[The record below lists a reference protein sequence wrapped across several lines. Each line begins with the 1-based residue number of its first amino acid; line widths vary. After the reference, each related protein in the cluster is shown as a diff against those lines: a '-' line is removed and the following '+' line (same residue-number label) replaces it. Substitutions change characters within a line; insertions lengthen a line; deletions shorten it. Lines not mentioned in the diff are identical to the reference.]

1 MQTNTMFAR
10 YKIVRL
16 TAPVFYASES
26 ELRAFAAQ
34 GLPVT
39 VVDAEQPD
47 ELIPL
52 VRDADI
58 VALIGTKLPT
68 RVVEAMTQCR
78 AIARM
83 GAGTDKIDVAR
94 ATELGIVV
102 ANTPYFC
109 VEEQADHAMAMLLSL
124 ARKLAVAQR
133 AMAEGDLARARRAV
147 SSNQRISASTLGL
160 IGFGRSAA
168 HMARRAR
175 GFGMRVL
182 ATRNNKQAPTHEADA
197 LGVIM
202 TDLETILRESDYIS
216 LHLPLNAATYHMIDS
231 AALQKMKPTAC
242 LINTSR
248 GALVDEPALIE
259 ALQQG
264 RLGGAGIDTFE
275 SIDVFANQIPPRL
288 HPLTG
293 MENVILTP
301 HVAAGSVQ
309 SGQDIHT
316 TAIRNIV
323 DILSGRWPPHENIV
337 NPDVVPR
344 FPLAGMDERA
354 EVGLSERMPSPAAAS
369 LPPALSPRGGGRGA
383 ESPTLPGVGEGGG
396 G

>member
-1 MQTNTMFAR
+1 MFSPF
-10 YKIVRL
+10 KIVRL
-16 TAPVFYASES
+16 TGPIFHASAT
-26 ELRAFAAQ
+26 ELAAFSAQ

-39 VVDAEQPD
+39 LVDATEPD
-47 ELIPL
+47 ALIPL
-52 VRDADI
+52 VQDADV
-58 VALIGTKLPT
+58 VAVVGTKLPT
-68 RVVEAMTQCR
+68 PVVEAMTQCR
-78 AIARM
+78 AIARL

-109 VEEQADHAMAMLLSL
+109 VEEQADHAMAMLLTL
-124 ARKLAVAQR
+124 ARKLTVAQQ
-133 AMAEGDLARARRAV
+133 AMAEGNLVRARRAI
-147 SSNQRISASTLGL
+147 SSNQRVSTATLGL
-160 IGFGRSAA
+160 VGFGRSAV

-202 TDLETILRESDYIS
+202 TDLETILRESDYVS
-216 LHLPLNAATYHMIDS
+216 LHLPLTAATYHMIDG

-248 GALVDEPALIE
+248 GALVDELALIE

-264 RLGGAGIDTFE
+264 QLGGAGIDTYE
-275 SIDVFANQIPPRL
+275 LIDIFAEQIPPHL

-301 HVAAGSVQ
+301 HVAAGSIQ
-309 SGQDIHT
+309 AGEDSRT
-316 TAIRNIV
+316 TAIQNIV
-323 DILSGRWPPHENIV
+323 DILSGFWPLQENIV
-337 NPDVVPR
+337 NPTVVPR
-344 FPLAGMDERA
+344 FPLRTR
-354 EVGLSERMPSPAAAS
+354 V
-369 LPPALSPRGGGRGA
+369 
-383 ESPTLPGVGEGGG
+383 
-396 G
+396 

>member
-1 MQTNTMFAR
+1 MSATRFAQ

-16 TAPVFYASES
+16 TAPVFPASEA
-26 ELRAFAAQ
+26 ELSTFAAR

-39 VVDAEQPD
+39 LVDTEDPEA
-47 ELIPL
+47 LIPL

-68 RVVEAMTQCR
+68 RVVEALARCR

-124 ARKLAVAQR
+124 ARKLTVAQH
-133 AMAEGDLARARRAV
+133 AMAEGNLARARRAV
-147 SSNQRISASTLGL
+147 ASNQRVSTSTLGL
-160 IGFGRSAA
+160 VGFGRSAV

-182 ATRNNKQAPTHEADA
+182 ATRNNKRAPTAEADA
-197 LGVIM
+197 LGVTM
-202 TDLETILRESDYIS
+202 TDLDTILRESDYVS
-216 LHLPLNAATYHMIDS
+216 LHLPLSAATHHMIDG
-231 AALQKMKPTAC
+231 AALAKMKPGAC

-248 GALVDEPALIE
+248 GALVDEPALID
-259 ALQQG
+259 ALQAG
-264 RLGGAGIDTFE
+264 RLAGAGIDTYE
-275 SIDVFANQIPPRL
+275 MIDVFAEQIPPRL

-309 SGQDIHT
+309 SGLDIRT
-316 TAIRNIV
+316 TALENIV
-323 DILSGRWPPHENIV
+323 DILSGRWPPQENIV
-337 NPDVVPR
+337 NPTVIPR
-344 FPLAGMDERA
+344 F
-354 EVGLSERMPSPAAAS
+354 S
-369 LPPALSPRGGGRGA
+369 L
-383 ESPTLPGVGEGGG
+383 EKV
-396 G
+396 

>member
-1 MQTNTMFAR
+1 MQTSTMFSQ
-10 YKIVRL
+10 YKIIRL
-16 TAPVFYASES
+16 TAPVFKPSDT

-39 VVDAEQPD
+39 VVDAEDPD
-47 ELIPL
+47 AMIPL
-52 VRDADI
+52 VRDADV
-58 VALIGTKLPT
+58 VALIGTKLPAC
-68 RVVEAMTQCR
+68 VIEAMPRCR

-83 GAGTDKIDVAR
+83 GTGTDKIDVPR

-124 ARKLAVAQR
+124 ARKLTLAQN
-133 AMAEGDLARARRAV
+133 AMAEGNVVRARHAV
-147 SSNQRISASTLGL
+147 SCNQRVSACTLGL
-160 IGFGRSAA
+160 VGFGRSAV

-182 ATRNNKQAPTHEADA
+182 ATRNNKRAPTDEADA

-202 TDLETILRESDYIS
+202 TDLDTILRESDYVS
-216 LHLPLNAATYHMIDS
+216 LHLPLNAATYHMIDG
-231 AALQKMKPTAC
+231 AALEKMKPTAC

-248 GALVDEPALIE
+248 GALVDESALIA

-264 RLGGAGIDTFE
+264 RLGGAGIDTHE
-275 SIDVFANQIPPRL
+275 MDVFAEQLPPRL

-309 SGQDIHT
+309 SAEDMRM
-316 TAIRNIV
+316 TAIQNIV

-337 NPDVVPR
+337 NPTVIPR
-344 FPLAGMDERA
+344 FALAAR
-354 EVGLSERMPSPAAAS
+354 S
-369 LPPALSPRGGGRGA
+369 
-383 ESPTLPGVGEGGG
+383 
-396 G
+396 

>member
-1 MQTNTMFAR
+1 MQTSAIFSQ

-16 TAPVFYASES
+16 TAPVFFASES
-26 ELRAFAAQ
+26 ELRAFAAHD
-34 GLPVT
+34 LPVT
-39 VVDAEQPD
+39 VVDAEDPD

-52 VRDADI
+52 VLDADI

-68 RVVEAMTQCR
+68 RVVEAMNQCR
-78 AIARM
+78 VIARM

-124 ARKLAVAQR
+124 ARKLSVAQH
-133 AMAEGDLARARRAV
+133 AMAEGELLRARRAV
-147 SSNQRISASTLGL
+147 VSNQRVSAATLGL
-160 IGFGRSAA
+160 VGFGRSAV

-182 ATRNNKQAPTHEADA
+182 ATRNNKHAPTNEADA
-197 LGVIM
+197 LGVTL
-202 TDLETILRESDYIS
+202 TDLDTILRESDYVS
-216 LHLPLNAATYHMIDS
+216 LHLPLSPATYHMIDG
-231 AALQKMKPTAC
+231 AALQKMKPSAS

-275 SIDVFANQIPPRL
+275 LIDVFADQISPRL
-288 HPLTG
+288 HALSD

-309 SGQDIHT
+309 SSEDMHT
-316 TAIRNIV
+316 TGIENII
-323 DILSGRWPPHENIV
+323 DILSGRWPPPENIV
-337 NPDVVPR
+337 NPTVIPR
-344 FPLAGMDERA
+344 F
-354 EVGLSERMPSPAAAS
+354 
-369 LPPALSPRGGGRGA
+369 ALTARK
-383 ESPTLPGVGEGGG
+383 
-396 G
+396 

>member
-1 MQTNTMFAR
+1 MQTRTMFAQ

-16 TAPVFYASES
+16 TAPVFHPSEV
-26 ELRAFAAQ
+26 EIRAFAAQ

-39 VVDAEQPD
+39 VVDAEDPD
-47 ELIPL
+47 ALIPL
-52 VRDADI
+52 VRDADVI
-58 VALIGTKLPT
+58 ALVGTKLPAC
-68 RVVEAMTQCR
+68 VVEAMSKCR

-109 VEEQADHAMAMLLSL
+109 VEEQADHAMAMLLTL
-124 ARKLAVAQR
+124 ARKLTVAQN
-133 AMAEGDLARARRAV
+133 AMAEGNVARARHAV
-147 SSNQRISASTLGL
+147 SSNQRISACTLGL
-160 IGFGRSAA
+160 VGFGRSAI

-175 GFGMRVL
+175 GFDMRVL
-182 ATRNNKQAPTHEADA
+182 ATRSNKHAPTDVADA

-202 TDLETILRESDYIS
+202 TDLDTVLREADYVS

-248 GALVDEPALIE
+248 GALVDEAALID

-275 SIDVFANQIPPRL
+275 MIDVFADQLPQRL

-301 HVAAGSVQ
+301 HVAAGSLQ
-309 SGQDIHT
+309 SGEDMRA
-316 TAIRNIV
+316 TAIQNIV
-323 DILSGRWPPHENIV
+323 DILGGRWPPHENIV
-337 NPDVVPR
+337 NPTVIPR
-344 FPLAGMDERA
+344 FPLAA
-354 EVGLSERMPSPAAAS
+354 
-369 LPPALSPRGGGRGA
+369 RG
-383 ESPTLPGVGEGGG
+383 
-396 G
+396 